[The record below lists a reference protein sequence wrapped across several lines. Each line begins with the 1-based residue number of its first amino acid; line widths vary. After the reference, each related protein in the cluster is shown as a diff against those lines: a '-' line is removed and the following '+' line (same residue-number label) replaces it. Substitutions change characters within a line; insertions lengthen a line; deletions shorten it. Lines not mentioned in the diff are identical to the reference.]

1 MEEPHTKYLTKE
13 QTCSKYPFLTMN
25 MLKNIL
31 FKNIDGFKDKVTVKL
46 GKRVLIDEIEFLK
59 FMAALKNK

>member
-1 MEEPHTKYLTKE
+1 
-13 QTCSKYPFLTMN
+13 MN